1 MVKGVALAEWLSRVP
16 AKYMGFPAR
25 VRISQAT
32 LFFLFFIFFTGE
44 REIFFFFFNSRK
56 KINTLQFLFYYRRK
70 INIVQNSYSRVL
82 NISKRKREKSRI
94 LDPMGTG
101 NLTVYLNFIYK
112 IFLVALPQYFKKK
125 KGEISGSSPNG
136 GGKKINTLQFLFYYK
151 RKINI
156 VQNLYSRA
164 LHISKRKR
172 ERSRI
177 LVPMGTG
184 NLTVYLNFIYKIFLV
199 ALPQYFK
206 KKKGD
211 ISGSSPNGGRKSQR
225 LFKI

>member
-1 MVKGVALAEWLSRVP
+1 MAEWLSRVP

-25 VRISQAT
+25 VRNSQAT

-44 REIFFFFFNSRK
+44 REIFFFFFFFNSRK

-82 NISKRKREKSRI
+82 NISKRKRERSRI
-94 LDPMGTG
+94 LVPMGTG

-164 LHISKRKR
+164 LNISKRKR

-177 LVPMGTG
+177 LIPMGTG
-184 NLTVYLNFIYKIFLV
+184 NLIVYLNFIYKIFLV

-206 KKKGD
+206 KKKGE
-211 ISGSSPNGGRKSQR
+211 ISGSSPNGGRKSHR

>member
-1 MVKGVALAEWLSRVP
+1 MAEWLSRVP

-44 REIFFFFFNSRK
+44 REIFFFFFFNSRK

-82 NISKRKREKSRI
+82 NISKRKRERSQI
-94 LDPMGTG
+94 LVPMGTG

-164 LHISKRKR
+164 LNISKRKR

-206 KKKGD
+206 NKKGE
-211 ISGSSPNGGRKSQR
+211 ISGSSPNGGRKSHR